1 MITHWQP
8 KGILHPGRSATKFQ
22 LTRYTPAPELAP
34 FIERYWL
41 IRWDLRGQ
49 PPYQTST
56 LPQPYVNLVLEAGQS
71 RIYGVASRTYTNLLA
86 DKGQVFGIKFK
97 PGAFYPFLKSPI
109 STLTDCALPV
119 QAIFGNE
126 AITLEKAVLAQEDAT
141 AMTALA
147 DEFLHPR
154 LPALDETSV
163 LVSQIVERV
172 IVDRTITRVE
182 ALAAL
187 FALTKRTLQ
196 RLFQYYVGVSPKW
209 VIQRYRLHEAA
220 EELAHNQ
227 AANLPQLALDLGYF
241 DQAHFSKAFK
251 AVVGV
256 SPLAYARQGHLP
268 Q

>member
-1 MITHWQP
+1 MTIHWQP
-8 KGILHPGRSATKFQ
+8 KGILHPNQSATKFQ
-22 LTRYTPAPELAP
+22 LTRYAPAPEVAA

-49 PPYQTST
+49 PPYQTAT
-56 LPQPYVNLVLEAGQS
+56 LPQPYVNLVLEAGKS
-71 RIYGVASRTYTNLLA
+71 RIYGVSSSTYTNLLT

-97 PGAFYPFLKSPI
+97 PGAFYPLLKAPI
-109 STLTDCALPV
+109 ATLTDRTIPIQSV
-119 QAIFGNE
+119 FGDE
-126 AITLEKAVLAQEDAT
+126 AIALERAILAQENAT

-147 DEFLHPR
+147 DAFLQPR
-154 LPALDETSV
+154 LPTLDETSL
-163 LVSQIVERV
+163 LVNQVVERI

-182 ALAAL
+182 TVAEL
-187 FALTKRTLQ
+187 FALPKRTLQ

-220 EELAHNQ
+220 EALANNQ
-227 AANLPQLALDLGYF
+227 TANLPQLALDLGYF

-256 SPLAYARQGHLP
+256 SPLAYARQGSVNN
-268 Q
+268 

>member
-1 MITHWQP
+1 MTTHWQP
-8 KGILHPGRSATKFQ
+8 KGILHPGRSAAQFQ
-22 LTRYTPAPELAP
+22 LTRYAPAPEVAS

-71 RIYGVASRTYTNLLA
+71 RIYGVASSTYTNLLA
-86 DKGQVFGIKFK
+86 DQGQVFGIKFK
-97 PGAFYPFLKSPI
+97 PGAFYPLLKSPLA
-109 STLTDCALPV
+109 TLTDRAIPV
-119 QAIFGNE
+119 QAVFGDE
-126 AITLEKAVLAQEDAT
+126 AVTLERAILAQEAAT
-141 AMTALA
+141 DMTALA
-147 DEFLHPR
+147 DDFLRPR
-154 LPALDETSV
+154 LPALDETSL
-163 LVSQIVERV
+163 LVNQIVERI

-182 ALAAL
+182 GLAAL

-196 RLFQYYVGVSPKW
+196 RLFQSYVGVSPKW

-227 AANLPQLALDLGYF
+227 AANLPQLALELGYF

-256 SPLAYARQGHLP
+256 SPLTYARQGNLHN
-268 Q
+268 